1 MEGNPVS
8 DEHLG
13 VPRTSPDLR
22 TELARKLAELAPE
35 IISDGKLDLNKL
47 SELLDDDAADGPER
61 FGLNWPG
68 KRDAQRMAQ
77 VPTTATLR
85 PDRKNSRDWEN
96 TRNVFIEGDNL
107 EVLKI
112 LQTHYHG
119 RIAMI
124 YIDPPYNTGND
135 FVYRDDFRDGVGAYL
150 DWTGQLDHGGRVS
163 SNPETAGRYHSN
175 WLNMMY
181 PRIKLAR
188 NLLSDDGIFMVSIDD
203 NEQAKLRDLCDEVFG
218 EQNFIASLVHQRAK
232 GGGQAKYVVK
242 GHDLIH
248 VYARSITHAPHL
260 VREKVVQG
268 RVVHRDGVAYLRN
281 DDVIRKVFGRYSKG
295 TERRCFYE
303 EIEELKGPEK
313 KREIDADL
321 ASGALELE
329 VDGKTGNHIVV
340 RYEPVDRA
348 KSKMYSIIK
357 ALSEHGRNDLAELGM
372 DGYFSYPKPTELL
385 ELLVSAAVPD
395 DGTVLDFFAGS
406 ATTAHA
412 VLKLNAGDGGRRRC
426 ISVQLP
432 EPIRG
437 GSAARDAGF
446 RTIADISR
454 ERLRR
459 AGDRI
464 ASSGTGQGDG
474 AVRPDTGF
482 RAYTL
487 ADTNFTGWCAD
498 PDVAADELVALLESA
513 RGSVRDDASPE
524 DLFVET
530 LLKLGGSLTETYA
543 AATVCGLEVFSVD
556 HGRVVGYFDR
566 HLKPTFEQLRGL
578 VDAVEVRLIIL
589 EDTFHGDDEL
599 KTNLVQLCKSRG
611 IDLSIA

>member
-1 MEGNPVS
+1 MS
-8 DEHLG
+8 DEHVS
-13 VPRTSPDLR
+13 VPHTSPDFR
-22 TELARKLAELAPE
+22 TELARQLADLAPE
-35 IISDGKLDLNKL
+35 IVCDGKLDVARLA
-47 SELLDDDAADGPER
+47 ELLDDDAVAAGSER
-61 FGLNWPG
+61 FGLSWPG
-68 KRDAQRMAQ
+68 KRDAQRVAQ
-77 VPTTATLR
+77 MPTTATLR
-85 PDRKNSRDWEN
+85 PDRVNSRDWEN

-107 EVLKI
+107 EVLKV
-112 LQTHYHG
+112 LQRHYHG

-150 DWTGQLDHGGRVS
+150 DWTGQSDGSGPLS

-181 PRIKLAR
+181 PRLKLAR
-188 NLLSDDGIFMVSIDD
+188 NLLADDGIFMVSIDD
-203 NEQAKLRDLCDEVFG
+203 NEQAKLRDLCDEIFG
-218 EQNFIASLVHQRAK
+218 EQNFITSLVHQRAK

-248 VYARSITHAPHL
+248 VYARSITHAPPL
-260 VREKVVQG
+260 VREKVIQG
-268 RVVHRDGVAYLRN
+268 RIVHRDGVAHLRN
-281 DDVIRKVFGRYSKG
+281 DDVIRKVFGKYGKG

-303 EIEELKGPEK
+303 EIEELKGPAK
-313 KREIDADL
+313 KSEIDAEI

-329 VDGKTGNHIVV
+329 VDEKTGNHIVV
-340 RYEPVDRA
+340 RYEPVDQA

-357 ALSEHGRNDLAELGM
+357 ALSERGKNDLAELGM

-385 ELLVSAAVPD
+385 KLLVSAAVPA

-406 ATTAHA
+406 GTTAHA
-412 VLKLNAGDGGRRRC
+412 VLELNAGDGGRRRC

-432 EPIRG
+432 EPTRG
-437 GSAARDAGF
+437 DSAAHAAGF

-454 ERLRR
+454 ERIRR

-464 ASSGTGQGDG
+464 ASGEIHRSHRDGQL
-474 AVRPDTGF
+474 DTGF

-487 ADTNFTGWCAD
+487 TDTNFAGWGARAD
-498 PDVAADELVALLESA
+498 ASAEELVDLLESTRDPV
-513 RGSVRDDASPE
+513 RGDASPE
-524 DLFVET
+524 ELFTET

-543 AATVCGLEVFSVD
+543 TTTVCGLEVFSVD

-566 HLKPTFEQLRGL
+566 EHSPTFGQLRGL
-578 VDAVEVRLIIL
+578 VDATRARLIIL
-589 EDTFHGDDEL
+589 EQTFRGDDEL
-599 KTNLVQLCKSRG
+599 KANLMQLCRTRG
-611 IDLSIA
+611 IALSIA